1 MNENIKDKALRYR
14 NLAKDDTFQEVIESV
29 AERQIEVFLNK
40 DSSVEAID
48 EARSI
53 VLALKQVEAVI
64 QAVLDEEAVFDKKHN
79 S

>member
-14 NLAKDDTFQEVIESV
+14 NLAKDDTFQEVIEAV
-29 AERQIEVFLNK
+29 ADRQIEVFLNK

>member
-1 MNENIKDKALRYR
+1 MSEGIKDKALRYR
-14 NLAKDDTFQEVIESV
+14 NLAKDDTFQEVIEAV
-29 AERQIEVFLNK
+29 ADRQIEVFLSK

-64 QAVLDEEAVFDKKHN
+64 QAVLDEEAVFDKKQN

>member
-1 MNENIKDKALRYR
+1 MESIKDKALRYR
-14 NLAKDDTFQEVIESV
+14 NLSKDETFQELMEVV
-29 AERQIEVFLNK
+29 ADRQIDVFL
-40 DSSVEAID
+40 DSSSSTEAID

-64 QAVLDEEAVFDKKHN
+64 QSIFDEEAVYDKKN

>member
-1 MNENIKDKALRYR
+1 LSEGIKDKALRYR
-14 NLAKDDTFQEVIESV
+14 NLAKDETFQELIETV
-29 AERQIEVFLNK
+29 ANRQVAVFLNV

-53 VLALKQVEAVI
+53 VLALKYVDTVI
-64 QAVLDEEAVFDKKHN
+64 QSVLDEEAVYDKKN

>member
-1 MNENIKDKALRYR
+1 MTESIKDKALRYR
-14 NLAKDDTFQEVIESV
+14 NLAKDETFQELMEVV
-29 AERQIEVFLNK
+29 ADRQIDIFL
-40 DSSVEAID
+40 DSSSSTEAID

-64 QAVLDEEAVFDKKHN
+64 QSIFDEEAVYDKKN

>member
-1 MNENIKDKALRYR
+1 MKEHIKDKASRYR
-14 NLAKDDTFQEVIESV
+14 NLAKDDTFQELMETV
-29 AERQIEVFLNK
+29 AQRQVDVFLNGE
-40 DSSVEAID
+40 SSVEAID

-64 QAVLDEEAVFDKKHN
+64 QSIFDEEAVYDKHN

>member
-1 MNENIKDKALRYR
+1 MSEGIKDKALRYR
-14 NLAKDDTFQEVIESV
+14 NLAKDETFQELIETV
-29 AERQIEVFLNK
+29 ANRQVAVFLNT

-53 VLALKQVEAVI
+53 VLALKYVDTVI
-64 QAVLDEEAVFDKKHN
+64 QSVLDEEAVYDKKN

>member
-1 MNENIKDKALRYR
+1 LSEGIKDKALRYR
-14 NLAKDDTFQEVIESV
+14 NLAKDDTFQEVIEAV
-29 AERQIEVFLNK
+29 ADRQIEVFLSK

-64 QAVLDEEAVFDKKHN
+64 QAVLDEEAVFDKKQN

>member
-1 MNENIKDKALRYR
+1 MTEGIKDKALRYR
-14 NLAKDDTFQEVIESV
+14 NLAKDDTFQEVIEAV
-29 AERQIEVFLNK
+29 ADRQIEVFLSK

>member
-1 MNENIKDKALRYR
+1 MTEGIKDKALRYR
-14 NLAKDDTFQEVIESV
+14 NLAKDDTFQEVIEAV
-29 AERQIEVFLNK
+29 ADRQIEVFLNK

>member
-1 MNENIKDKALRYR
+1 MSEGIKDKALRYR
-14 NLAKDDTFQEVIESV
+14 NLAKDETFQELIETV
-29 AERQIEVFLNK
+29 ANRQVAVFLNV

-53 VLALKQVEAVI
+53 VLALKYVDTVI
-64 QAVLDEEAVFDKKHN
+64 QSVLDEEAVYDKKN